1 MSTSAENRPTG
12 RQIRAYFDGNDLA
25 GTAGC
30 SVAAALIASGRQA
43 WRTSESG
50 SGRGLFCGIGI
61 CFDCIVEIDG
71 ESGQR
76 ACMIPLQD
84 GMDIRS
90 HGTDTE
96 GRAR

>member
-1 MSTSAENRPTG
+1 MSAPTENRPTG
-12 RQIRAYFDGNDLA
+12 PQIRARFDGDDIA
-25 GTAGC
+25 GAAGC
-30 SVAAALIASGRQA
+30 SVAAALIASGRKS
-43 WRTSESG
+43 WRTAESG

-90 HGTDTE
+90 HGADPE
-96 GRAR
+96 ERAR